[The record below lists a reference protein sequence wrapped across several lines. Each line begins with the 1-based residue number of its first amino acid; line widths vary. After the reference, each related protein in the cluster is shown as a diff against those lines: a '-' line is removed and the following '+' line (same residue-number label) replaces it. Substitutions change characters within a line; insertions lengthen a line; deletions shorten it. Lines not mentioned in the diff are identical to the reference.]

1 MPFDFRI
8 VDVGA
13 NAAPEADWA
22 SVAAAAAAAAD
33 TPPSADAP
41 LPEESRRMIVYR
53 SGLPVA
59 RVGFGA
65 RAGFSGA
72 QGVTGYVGW
81 YAVTDA
87 DAGTCALDRAATAL
101 LDEGAERVVGPL
113 DGSTWYRYR
122 AAVPR
127 EKEIESGEPFL
138 SEPRNPPDWPAHFD
152 AAGFQPELE
161 YETRLV
167 AHPRRDLELE
177 PRRAE
182 LTVAGVLIRP
192 LELAEYER
200 ELRLLY
206 DLSVDAFAANPYY
219 SPISFAE
226 FQGLYAGLRPL
237 LDPALVRLA
246 IGADGR
252 LLGYVFAFPDLIASP
267 GNPRIV
273 LKTLAT
279 HRDVRGMGL
288 GGILVDEI
296 HAIAEN
302 RGAAVLHALMQT
314 SNVSRNISSKSSSV
328 LFRRYVLYGRER
340 S

>member
-13 NAAPEADWA
+13 SAAPGADWTA
-22 SVAAAAAAAAD
+22 VSATAAAAAD
-33 TPPSADAP
+33 APPAADAP
-41 LPEESRRMIVYR
+41 LPEESRRMIVYCN
-53 SGLPVA
+53 GLPVA

-65 RAGFSGA
+65 RAGLSGA
-72 QGVTGYVGW
+72 QGVTGYIGW

-87 DAGTCALDRAATAL
+87 EAGASALDRAAAIL
-101 LDEGAERVVGPL
+101 LDEGADRVIGPL

-122 AAVPR
+122 ATLPR
-127 EKEIESGEPFL
+127 DKEIDQGEPFL
-138 SEPRNPPDWPAHFD
+138 SEPRNPPEWPSHFA
-152 AAGFQPELE
+152 AAGFRSELE

-167 AHPRRDLELE
+167 VHPRRDPELE
-177 PRRAE
+177 PRRAA
-182 LTVAGVLIRP
+182 LTSAGVLIRP

-200 ELRLLY
+200 DLRLLY

-226 FQGLYAGLRPL
+226 FQALYAGLRPL

-246 IGADGR
+246 IGPEGQ

-296 HAIAEN
+296 HSIAEE

-314 SNVSRNISSKSSSV
+314 SNVSRNISGKSSSV
-328 LFRRYVLYGRER
+328 LFRQYVLYGRER